1 MPPTT
6 ASQSVIPPTSW
17 ASTAAAAVPAAVQIF
32 LAPVMGRLAV
42 ELREQERIGHSI
54 LVGDHRALS
63 LHAVGT
69 QLIAVPVKLHHG
81 LVDLVRT
88 MLQVEIEYVASIVT
102 VHPVDPQLQQDV
114 GLLGAEMVL
123 QELGRAPAVE
133 DVTVQE
139 AVTSGLKPLLL
150 RRRGARD
157 RQDDRQYD
165 ESRVAY
171 REIGPRPQGPNLPY
185 GEHEARGVTASSRR

>member
-1 MPPTT
+1 
-6 ASQSVIPPTSW
+6 
-17 ASTAAAAVPAAVQIF
+17 VQIF

-102 VHPVDPQLQQDV
+102 VRPVDPQLQQDV
-114 GLLGAEMVL
+114 SLLGAEVVL
-123 QELGRAPAVE
+123 EELGRAPAVE

-139 AVTSGLKPLLL
+139 AVTSGLKPVLL

-157 RQDDRQYD
+157 RQDDCQHD
-165 ESRVAY
+165 GSHSTY
-171 REIGPRPQGPNLPY
+171 REIAPRPQEPILLY
-185 GEHEARGVTASSRR
+185 GKCEARGAPASSRHLSWSDGG